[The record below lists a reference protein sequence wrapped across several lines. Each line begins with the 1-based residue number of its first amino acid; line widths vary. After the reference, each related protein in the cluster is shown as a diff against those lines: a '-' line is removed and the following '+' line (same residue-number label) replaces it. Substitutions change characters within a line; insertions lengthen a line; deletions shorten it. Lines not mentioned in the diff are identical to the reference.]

1 MKIIISPAKKM
12 NVDTDSLAVTALP
25 VFLEQT
31 RILCRSVQEM
41 TFEEA
46 KDLWGCNEKLA
57 RLNYRRF
64 QEMDLEGN
72 LTPAVLSYE
81 GLQYQHMAPGV
92 FTWEALSYLDQHLR
106 ILSGFYGILRPFD
119 GVTPYRLEMQ
129 AKLSPD
135 AKETPAGA
143 GGSSAENKKYLYGF
157 WGRKLYEEL
166 MKENEN
172 RTILNLAS
180 R

>member
-81 GLQYQHMAPGV
+81 GQ
-92 FTWEALSYLDQHLR
+92 
-106 ILSGFYGILRPFD
+106 I
-119 GVTPYRLEMQ
+119 
-129 AKLSPD
+129 
-135 AKETPAGA
+135 
-143 GGSSAENKKYLYGF
+143 
-157 WGRKLYEEL
+157 GR
-166 MKENEN
+166 
-172 RTILNLAS
+172 AHV
-180 R
+180 

>member
-57 RLNYRRF
+57 RLIRAEF
-64 QEMDLEGN
+64 D
-72 LTPAVLSYE
+72 
-81 GLQYQHMAPGV
+81 
-92 FTWEALSYLDQHLR
+92 
-106 ILSGFYGILRPFD
+106 LRPAAIIEML
-119 GVTPYRLEMQ
+119 GLRRPIYRQTAAFGHFGRTDLDLPWE
-129 AKLSPD
+129 KTDRVD
-135 AKETPAGA
+135 ALREAA
-143 GGSSAENKKYLYGF
+143 RRL
-157 WGRKLYEEL
+157 
-166 MKENEN
+166 
-172 RTILNLAS
+172 
-180 R
+180 